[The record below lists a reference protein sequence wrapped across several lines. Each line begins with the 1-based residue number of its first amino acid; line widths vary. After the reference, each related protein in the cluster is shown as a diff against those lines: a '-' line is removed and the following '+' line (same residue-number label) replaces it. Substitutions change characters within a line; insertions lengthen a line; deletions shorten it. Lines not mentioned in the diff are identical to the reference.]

1 MFETFNK
8 IVSDSLIISEHV
20 TINYRGRQFC
30 KVVSCK
36 AQIDQI
42 GEHPYLAPQW
52 GKAIVVKNKSLKH
65 VQLANLQKILGQES
79 KV

>member
-42 GEHPYLAPQW
+42 GEHPYLAPQ
-52 GKAIVVKNKSLKH
+52 
-65 VQLANLQKILGQES
+65 
-79 KV
+79 